1 MLLSQNRI
9 DVDLSIIYTQ
19 KMIKQERKWLDPF
32 SISCLIVMLL
42 LASYSLEDTLWVTDL
57 NRVTILAL
65 MGVVVGFALG
75 QSQFNARTSF
85 WLGFIF
91 SVELLTWQIVF
102 IGANNLSWMERTNYF
117 FIRVSAAISQIS
129 MNQPLQDGI
138 LFFISMTFL
147 FWFLGLFSG
156 YTFSRY
162 GKPWF
167 TLFIVGCTIFII
179 QLFQPVVLH
188 NNFLTAIYVFLF
200 LLLVTRMKYLSSHL
214 EWERQNIAEDKD
226 TFSIIN
232 RVSFI
237 LVTLFILIAWNTP
250 YLIKAATSGT
260 KEQLELR
267 DRFKGVWVVAENFF
281 APLKHKQIFQSGF
294 LSDTLTLTTG
304 RSTKEDIL
312 FVVSTPGLNFYQNR
326 YYWQGRYYDKYISG
340 LWQNSGYSE
349 EKTLANQIINSSEKN
364 ESELG
369 RFLVQVFSRQYS
381 IYFPQIPISI
391 NRDTNIL
398 ISNNEEQ
405 REVITILPGRVL
417 EQGENYE
424 INAALVNLT
433 LDVLLSAGYTFP
445 EWVSDEYLQL
455 PESISP
461 RIRDLSISITQDK
474 YNTYEKIQAITEYLR
489 ENLSYADKISDLP
502 LDNSDPVEWFLFTEK
517 RGFCT
522 YFASA
527 EVLLLRSIGI
537 PARIVVGYAQGESF
551 DSGKKYKVSDKDN
564 HAWPE
569 VFFSGIGW
577 VAFEPTPSQ
586 PNIQYLSSATIAN
599 SDSLMNQKSDSQ
611 KSSQPNSDKLGPN
624 LWDRKGLDILAEE
637 VAPQSQIATQK
648 PNIWYLM
655 GFWIIIFLLVL
666 IIANKTLKG
675 RSIPVYIETKLNE
688 SGIASPGWIEKW
700 AHFVQLSPIEKD
712 FIQLDWMLILLGNTL
727 KSAYT
732 PRQKLNLLEKKVQGS
747 TIYLNQLLYEYEREM
762 FGPYHAD
769 LVVARKLL
777 KVIWKKTLIKWSK
790 NFIDRIKNRFVILL
804 RR

>member
-1 MLLSQNRI
+1 
-9 DVDLSIIYTQ
+9 
-19 KMIKQERKWLDPF
+19 MIKQERKWLDPF
-32 SISCLIVMLL
+32 SISYLIVMLL
-42 LASYSLEDTLWVTDL
+42 LAGYSLEDTLWVTDL

-65 MGVVVGFALG
+65 MGVVVGLALG
-75 QSQFNARTSF
+75 QSQFNARISF
-85 WLGFIF
+85 WLGLIF

-102 IGANNLSWMERTNYF
+102 TGANNLSWMERANHF
-117 FIRVSAAISQIS
+117 FIRVSAAISQFS
-129 MNQPLQDGI
+129 RNQPLQDGI

-167 TLFIVGCTIFII
+167 TLFMVGCTIFII
-179 QLFQPVVLH
+179 QLFQSVVLR
-188 NNFLTAIYVFLF
+188 NNFQTAVYVFLF
-200 LLLVTRMKYLSSHL
+200 LSLVTRMKYLSSHL

-237 LVTLFILIAWNTP
+237 MVIIFILIAWNTP

-267 DRFKGVWVVAENFF
+267 DRFKGVWDVAENFF

-294 LSDTLTLTTG
+294 LSDTLTLSTG

-312 FVVSTPGLNFYQNR
+312 FVVTTPGLKFYQNR

-369 RFLVQVFSRQYS
+369 RFLVQVFSRLYS
-381 IYFPQIPISI
+381 IYFPQIPLSI
-391 NRDTNIL
+391 NRDTNL
-398 ISNNEEQ
+398 LLTNNEEQ
-405 REVITILPGRVL
+405 REVITILPVRVL

-424 INAALVNLT
+424 LNAALVDPT
-433 LDVLLSAGYTFP
+433 LEDLLSAERTYP

-461 RIRDLSISITQDK
+461 RIRDLSISITQNT
-474 YNTYEKIQAITEYLR
+474 YNTYEKIQAITKYLR
-489 ENLSYADKISDLP
+489 ENLSYADIISDLP

-537 PARIVVGYAQGESF
+537 PARIVVGYAQGKSLEN
-551 DSGKKYKVSDKDN
+551 GKKYEVSDKDN

-577 VAFEPTPSQ
+577 IAFEPTPSQ
-586 PNIQYLSSATIAN
+586 PNILYLSGTEKAKSE
-599 SDSLMNQKSDSQ
+599 SQLNQESDSQ
-611 KSSQPNSDKLGPN
+611 KSSQPNLDKLGPN
-624 LWDRKGLDILAEE
+624 LWNRNHHDNQAEE
-637 VAPQSQIATQK
+637 ISPQSQIVSQI
-648 PNIWYLM
+648 PSIWYLM
-655 GFWIIIFLLVL
+655 GFGIGTFLLYL
-666 IIANKTLKG
+666 IITKALLKG
-675 RSIPVYIETKLNE
+675 KPIPVYLETKLNE
-688 SGIASPGWIEKW
+688 TGIASPSWIEKW
-700 AHFVQLSPIEKD
+700 AHYVQLSPIEKD
-712 FIQLDWMLILLGNTL
+712 FIQLDWMLFLLGHKYNPAET
-727 KSAYT
+727 S
-732 PRQKLNLLEKKVQGS
+732 RQKLNKLIKMVQGS
-747 TIYLNQLLYEYEREM
+747 TIYLNQFLYEYEREM

-769 LVVARKLL
+769 PVVARKLL

-790 NFIDRIKNRFVILL
+790 NFIDRIKNRLVILI